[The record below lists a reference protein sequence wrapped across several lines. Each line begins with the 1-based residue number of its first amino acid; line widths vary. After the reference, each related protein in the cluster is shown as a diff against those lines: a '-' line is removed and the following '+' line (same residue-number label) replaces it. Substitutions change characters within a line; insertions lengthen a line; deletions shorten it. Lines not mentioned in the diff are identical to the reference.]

1 MGNIC
6 NSIKRKGMISIY
18 GTVVLFF
25 IFSICI
31 ASMVLIRKNY
41 EVRSVEDSM
50 IEMDMKGEINKCA
63 VLDLAYKSM
72 KNSCENC
79 KYDDIGKRMDSIYDD
94 FYKKIEGEHFFDG
107 IKIKIVRYGGISNNT
122 SQKTH
127 TTKWQV
133 TSYDKDSRGS
143 MAKRYTFIIL
153 TVKEPEQ
160 DDLKNGLDDMNV
172 KNYCDMGEDADVRS
186 IGDFNNTTI
195 ENNEKVVIADEI
207 IHISN
212 SEIRSLISIK

>member
-1 MGNIC
+1 MDNIC
-6 NSIKRKGMISIY
+6 SSIKRKGMISIY

-31 ASMVLIRKNY
+31 ASMVLIMKNS

-79 KYDDIGKRMDSIYDD
+79 RYDDIGKKMDSIYDD

-107 IKIKIVRYGGISNNT
+107 IKIKIVRYGGISNST

-143 MAKRYTFIIL
+143 MAKRYSFIIL
-153 TVKEPEQ
+153 TVKEPER
-160 DDLKNGLDDMNV
+160 DDLKKGLDDVNI
-172 KNYCDMGEDADVRS
+172 KNCCGMDEDLDIRN
-186 IGDFNNTTI
+186 IDGFKNTTV
-195 ENNEKVVIADEI
+195 ENYEKEDSVDEI
-207 IHISN
+207 IHVSN
-212 SEIRSLISIK
+212 SEIRRLISIK